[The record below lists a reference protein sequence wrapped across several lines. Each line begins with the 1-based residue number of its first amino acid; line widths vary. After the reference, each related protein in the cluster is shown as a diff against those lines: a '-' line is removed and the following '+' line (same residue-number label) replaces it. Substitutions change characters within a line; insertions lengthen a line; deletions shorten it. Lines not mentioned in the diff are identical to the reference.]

1 MANFS
6 INASPSMNQLFNFNS
21 SYSMQAITPSIN
33 NVTSGWNRN
42 SFAQYAS
49 QTFFRYRV
57 YCTLGSGIVRVTYPL
72 TSGPSNDYTS
82 PWFRLGDPPYITITA
97 TPSSGYT
104 FNGWWQGSLVGSFI
118 SSLNPYNIGGTEIA
132 GLDIFADFQATSS
145 PTYDYYY
152 ADRFICATCAQDANS
167 ILVVVTAGYP
177 VGIGSFYSALSP
189 DGYSY
194 RITGSA
200 PPGAGLILYEQA
212 FPSCAFACFI

>member
-6 INASPSMNQLFNFNS
+6 INASPSMSQLFNFNS
-21 SYSMQAITPSIN
+21 SYSMQVITPSIN

-42 SFAQYAS
+42 SFFEYRS

-57 YCTLGSGIVRVTYPL
+57 FCTLGSGIVRVTYPL

-104 FNGWWQGSLVGSFI
+104 FNGWYEGGAGGSFI
-118 SSLNPYNIGGTEIA
+118 SSLNPYNIGGTDRTS
-132 GLDIFADFQATSS
+132 LDIYADFQTTGS

-152 ADRFICATCAQDANS
+152 AEKFVCSTCTLDTS
-167 ILVVVTAGYP
+167 SVLVVVTAGYP

-194 RITGSA
+194 RITGTA

-212 FPSCAFACFI
+212 FPNCAFACFI